1 MKVKNFEFWFS
12 WKSLSLLKNV
22 VYRVLVLNQRCTNV
36 CIQNCSQ
43 VWIIVCICRKY
54 IYTLELS
61 VYLQKDFPYL
71 MPEILDQLL
80 LMNKIMMTKNSALL
94 VSQTRKKF
102 NLVRERLGHKQQDT
116 KKKLKIFHS
125 TNMLESWRHGFCC
138 VV

>member
-1 MKVKNFEFWFS
+1 MI
-12 WKSLSLLKNV
+12 LLKISFPPQKCC
-22 VYRVLVLNQRCTNV
+22 LSGSCTKPKMYKCLYTKLFTSVNY
-36 CIQNCSQ
+36 
-43 VWIIVCICRKY
+43 CICRKN

-71 MPEILDQLL
+71 MPEILDQLI